1 MAEPPILTLADIR
14 LGFGG
19 EGLFEGVTLAIH
31 PGERIALVG
40 RNGSGK
46 STLMKLM
53 AGLVEADAG
62 TRFVRPGVSVGY
74 MAQDPDLAAFAT
86 LGAFAGQG
94 LDAGEAWRVAELS
107 LATRRWSDVAASRDV
122 AMLPA
127 VLSDGTLTFNDG
139 PKADGYERVVFVSSA
154 LTLVQHE
161 VPGEFPTL
169 STRGPKAL
177 RISLR

>member
-1 MAEPPILTLADIR
+1 MAEPPILTLAGIR

-19 EGLFEGVTLAIH
+19 PALFGDVALAIH

-46 STLMKLM
+46 STLLRLM

-62 TRFVRPGVSVGY
+62 VRFVRPGVGVGY

-94 LDAGEAWRVAELS
+94 LDAGEEWRVAAAMDGLKLDPL
-107 LATRRWSDVAASRDV
+107 LAPEKASGRRAAAGGAGEAGRRGAGADAARRADQPSRRPGDRLAGGASR
-122 AMLPA
+122 A
-127 VLSDGTLTFNDG
+127 
-139 PKADGYERVVFVSSA
+139 R
-154 LTLVQHE
+154 
-161 VPGEFPTL
+161 
-169 STRGPKAL
+169 RG
-177 RISLR
+177 RRSWW